1 MAKSRTSSKP
11 GERGSSSRSSKTPA
25 LQAQTKKQIAL
36 SRKQARQNRILWIS
50 LAVLGLLIVAIL
62 GVGLVREVWLK
73 PATTVAT
80 VNGAKI
86 TLSDYL
92 STLNYQR
99 YGLHRGMEEL
109 QYFLQTLDTSQAGNE
124 ALVGLY
130 QGQITQYEEQLAS
143 ASSTALDQL
152 IEDRLIEEKAL
163 ELDITVT
170 PDEVDQFVDEQM
182 RYLVAPSSQETIT
195 TTESSPTPTPI
206 PQKDLKAAYD
216 SFLEAQKLSD
226 KAFRR
231 IVESGL
237 RRSYVQEA
245 LADSVPN
252 TGLVLQVEMIQTASN
267 EEATAARARIES
279 GEEFPAVA
287 SEVSTAP
294 GAAEDGGNLGTVA
307 QGQYTVAYGQ
317 AWEDA
322 VLAAGIGELVIVE
335 SEGSHYLIRVTQREE
350 DGTLPEQV
358 LSRRRSSALVD
369 WLTQK
374 LEDPSTVIV
383 RDLKPEL
390 IPPDPF

>member
-11 GERGSSSRSSKTPA
+11 GERGSPSRSSKTPA

-294 GAAEDGGNLGTVA
+294 GAAEDGGNLGSVA

-335 SEGSHYLIRVTQREE
+335 SEGSHYLIRVTEREE